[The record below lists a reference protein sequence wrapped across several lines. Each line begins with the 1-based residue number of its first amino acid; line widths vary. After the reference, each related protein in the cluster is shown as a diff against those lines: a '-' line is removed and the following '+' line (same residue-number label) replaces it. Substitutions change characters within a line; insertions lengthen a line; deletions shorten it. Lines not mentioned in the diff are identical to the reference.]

1 MDELI
6 AIFEKLEERIE
17 LLERLISLSKIIIPP
32 EGKLVLDFQ
41 SSDPPPENGR
51 IYYNT
56 TLHKF
61 RVCENGAWKTVTT
74 T

>member
-6 AIFEKLEERIE
+6 TIFEKLEERIE

-32 EGKLVLDFQ
+32 EGKLVVDFQ

-51 IYYNT
+51 MYYNT

-61 RVCENGAWKTVTT
+61 RVCENGTWKTVTT